1 MIRRV
6 GLRIKFLK
14 CSRSFT
20 SYGHGDHNR
29 EDLSMSLL
37 SPTKGF
43 GVLTEHEEDDI
54 ARLVNNYTSPALA
67 KALREREDTLQ
78 VCAQLIQNK
87 DYDELARV
95 LHPFLP
101 HSVEKRRRT
110 LKSINLK
117 SGFTRTSLAILQ
129 RCLHR
134 LPRQVTLHILAS
146 TAQTFNRYIT
156 LHNAELL

>member
-1 MIRRV
+1 M
-6 GLRIKFLK
+6 GLRLK
-14 CSRSFT
+14 SLNCVRNVT
-20 SYGHGDHNR
+20 SYGNSEHSK

-78 VCAQLIQNK
+78 VCAQLIQNR

-117 SGFTRTSLAILQ
+117 SGFSRTSLAILQ

-134 LPRQVTLHILAS
+134 LPRQVALYQLIL
-146 TAQTFNRYIT
+146 
-156 LHNAELL
+156 